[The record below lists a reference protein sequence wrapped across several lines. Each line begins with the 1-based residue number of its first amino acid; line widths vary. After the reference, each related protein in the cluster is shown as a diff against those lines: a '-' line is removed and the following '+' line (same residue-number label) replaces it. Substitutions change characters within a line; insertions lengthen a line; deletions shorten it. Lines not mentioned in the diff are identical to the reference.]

1 MTAPQRDG
9 AARFHGIYPMLYAFF
24 DAQGALDRAAMAR
37 QVEACLAQG
46 AHGIAAL
53 GLATEVS
60 KLSEAERRQVMD
72 WVCSDV
78 AGRCPVALTI
88 FGNSVAQQVEMAR
101 AARDAGADWL
111 ILQPPPVKGLPEIEY
126 IRFFGAVAEK
136 IDRPIAIQNA
146 PDYIGIGLSAASLF
160 ELNRQHP
167 NVCLLKGEGPALTIR
182 RMIEETEGRLTVF
195 NGRGG
200 LELPDN
206 LRPGCAGMI
215 PAPDCFDR
223 QIRIFELMRG
233 GDTEDEA
240 AAEALYREILPAITF
255 VMQSIETLL
264 CYGKRIAALRLG
276 LAVQDRAPALQPSD
290 FGLTCA
296 RRYAEA
302 LGPLTPG

>member
-1 MTAPQRDG
+1 MGTPQQTEPG
-9 AARFHGIYPMLYAFF
+9 SIHGIYPMLYAFF
-24 DAQGALDRAAMAR
+24 DAAGKLDRGALRR
-37 QVEACLAQG
+37 QVEACIAEG

-53 GLATEVS
+53 GLATEVA

-88 FGNSVAQQVEMAR
+88 FGETVEQQVGLAK
-101 AARDAGADWL
+101 AACAAGADWL
-111 ILQPPPVKGLPEIEY
+111 ILQPPPVKGLPETDY
-126 IRFFGAVAEK
+126 IRFFGAVAGQIE
-136 IDRPIAIQNA
+136 RPIAIQNA
-146 PDYIGIGLSAASLF
+146 PDYIGIGLSAAGLLA
-160 ELNRQHP
+160 LNRQHP
-167 NVCLLKGEGPALTIR
+167 NVSLLKGEGPALTIR

-206 LRPGCAGMI
+206 LRAGCAGLI

-223 QIRIFELMRG
+223 QIRIFELMRSG
-233 GDTEDEA
+233 KPEDEA

-255 VMQSIETLL
+255 VMQSIDTLL

-276 LAVQDRAPALQPSD
+276 LTVHDRAPALQPND
-290 FGLTCA
+290 FGLACA

-302 LGPLTPG
+302 LGPLP